1 VALDDP
7 RPVGAEGL
15 LRWTSDELGAVGP
28 EEFIDVAERSGLI
41 ESLGRW
47 VLDRALHDL
56 ARWRR
61 DGIVDDGFRV
71 AVNVS
76 ARQLTEALPAEV
88 EALLAR
94 HQVPA
99 ANLGLEITES
109 AVMTG
114 ETPAAVLERLH
125 TMGVALL
132 LDDFG
137 TGYSSLSHL
146 RRFPFDVVKVDRSFV
161 AGLCTRGQ
169 DHALVVGVL
178 SLAHALGKT
187 VVAEGIETPRQ
198 LRELNAVGCDAM
210 QGFWLSRPVPADE
223 LEDALYAAGL
233 AGADGSLPGAAA

>member
-1 VALDDP
+1 
-7 RPVGAEGL
+7 
-15 LRWTSDELGAVGP
+15 
-28 EEFIDVAERSGLI
+28 
-41 ESLGRW
+41 
-47 VLDRALHDL
+47 
-56 ARWRR
+56 
-61 DGIVDDGFRV
+61 V

-76 ARQLTEALPAEV
+76 ARQLTQALPGEV

-94 HQVPA
+94 HHVPA

-114 ETPAAVLERLH
+114 ELPAAVLERLH
-125 TMGVALL
+125 ALGVALL

-161 AGLCTRGQ
+161 AGLCAEGE

-187 VVAEGIETPRQ
+187 VVAEGTETRRQ
-198 LRELNAVGCDAM
+198 LRELRAVGCDAT
-210 QGFWLSRPVPADE
+210 QGFWLSPPVAADE
-223 LEDALYAAGL
+223 LAAALYAAGL
-233 AGADGSLPGAAA
+233 AGADGSLPKEAA